1 MLAQLASGGAMI
13 FRTSRRWRGLLL
25 LAAGFSLAAVLAAG
39 AQTPPSGEATE
50 AAEEEPAPAREI
62 NDADTMKDL
71 DGKDL
76 DIDKLDWSQLNVG
89 ASTLIMPAAKGPAA
103 PKATASG
110 DAAWSSNAKPNGSS
124 AVSVKQSLS
133 PFWDTRIGADMTVV
147 HQRPVTTSADVLLQ
161 KYSPDGQPSQSS
173 GTAWAAVT
181 APGVGSIWDKTAIE
195 ARVDPA
201 QEQGKLGTSL
211 SKSVPLSE
219 QYSLTL
225 QNGYNVIQ
233 QGFVPVPGII
243 GHPVRSYETDQSAK
257 LSITETG
264 TSFIAGQTLSTAD
277 DKWLR
282 KVGAEQKLFDGV
294 TISGSVG
301 ETASGAANKSISA
314 GFRRSW

>member
-1 MLAQLASGGAMI
+1 MNACWRFWHSGGAMI
-13 FRTSRRWRGLLL
+13 FTTLRRRHGLPA
-25 LAAGFSLAAVLAAG
+25 LAAGFSLAAVLAAS
-39 AQTPPSGEATE
+39 AQTPPSDEAAE
-50 AAEEEPAPAREI
+50 AAEEEGAAQAREI
-62 NDADTMKDL
+62 NDVDVMKDI
-71 DGKDL
+71 DV
-76 DIDKLDWSQLNVG
+76 DKLDWSQLNVD
-89 ASTLIMPAAKGPAA
+89 ASTTSMPAPKGGTGPR
-103 PKATASG
+103 TADSG
-110 DAAWSSNAKPNGSS
+110 DASWSSNAKPNGAS

-147 HQRPVTTSADVLLQ
+147 HQPPVATSADALLQ

-173 GTAWAAVT
+173 GTAWAAIT
-181 APGVGSIWDKTAIE
+181 APGVGPIWDKTAIE
-195 ARVDPA
+195 ARVDPT
-201 QEQGKLGTSL
+201 QEQSRIGTSL

-243 GHPVRSYETDQSAK
+243 GHPARNYETDQSAK
-257 LSITETG
+257 LSITDTG
-264 TSFIAGQTLSTAD
+264 TSFVAGQTLSTAD

-294 TISGSVG
+294 TVSGSVG

-314 GFRRSW
+314 GFKRSW

>member
-1 MLAQLASGGAMI
+1 MI

-39 AQTPPSGEATE
+39 AQAPPAAEAAE
-50 AAEEEPAPAREI
+50 AAEEEAAPEI
-62 NDADTMKDL
+62 NDVDTKDVDIMKDI
-71 DGKDL
+71 DV
-76 DIDKLDWSQLNVG
+76 DKLDWSQLNVD

-147 HQRPVTTSADVLLQ
+147 HQRSVTTSADVLLQ

-243 GHPVRSYETDQSAK
+243 GHPARSYETDQSAK